1 MNNELRQGM
10 GYQFHANSRI
20 VRLEN
25 LVTGDIQTF
34 GYDGINRLTQ
44 ANGSQTGPAGFL
56 YDANH
61 NRRERTGTGFTETLT
76 NNPTNNQLQSI
87 TGPLPRQYSY
97 RPTGELQSIFGAADR
112 ISESSFETPLRN
124 ATLSYDRFN
133 RLKQVSGQ
141 NLVANYKISANDRR
155 VEKSVR
161 GITQFVYAQ
170 NGQLLYE
177 RDLETNRPG
186 HHLYFQGQPI
196 GLVRNGILYRA
207 QTDHLGRPEA
217 LVTNDASSTTVWR
230 SLLLA
235 FDRQVINDQIGGY
248 HLGFPGQYHDEETG
262 FIQNNYRDYDTAT
275 GRYLQLDPIGLA
287 GGVNPYGYVASN
299 PLAFTDVNGLSADND
314 WQDIPNNPNPT
325 NCEKESTLDF
335 LVNLSG
341 PGAYVKAALDVSGF
355 ELNLFEGDDRVEVGD
370 YDEIETPLAATGYLA
385 NRIAG
390 QFDRRAESLRRGAL
404 DRTFSDSVRRGR
416 INRAEAVAV
425 KGSIFSR
432 AGRFLGPIGAMGQL
446 VLDVKKCECKK

>member
-1 MNNELRQGM
+1 M
-10 GYQFHANSRI
+10 GYQFDADSRI
-20 VRLEN
+20 ARLEN
-25 LVTGDIQTF
+25 LATGDIQTF

-97 RPTGELQSIFGAADR
+97 RPAGEVQSIFGAADR

-161 GITQFVYAQ
+161 GITTQFVYAQ

-177 RDLETNRPG
+177 RDLETNRPS

-235 FDRQVINDQIGGY
+235 FNRQVITNQIGGY
-248 HLGFPGQYHDEETG
+248 NLGFPGQYHDEETG
-262 FIQNNYRDYDTAT
+262 LIQNNYREYDPAT
-275 GRYLQLDPIGLA
+275 GKYLQADPIGLR
-287 GGVNPYGYVASN
+287 GGVNTYGYVGGN
-299 PLAFTDVNGLSADND
+299 PVALVDSLGLSPADVARI
-314 WQDIPNNPNPT
+314 QDAFNTSVSEMTSVGLRVSPGPINNFRSSYQQLRNAIMG
-325 NCEKESTLDF
+325 NNNARRLLGCGEQAE
-335 LVNLSG
+335 
-341 PGAYVKAALDVSGF
+341 YVKHFLSQLSF
-355 ELNLFEGDDRVEVGD
+355 DDNWKFTIVADGPVHWRG
-370 YDEIETPLAATGYLA
+370 L
-385 NRIAG
+385 
-390 QFDRRAESLRRGAL
+390 AESANESDPDIYFDPWN
-404 DRTFSDSVRRGR
+404 DRLSLLYADDL
-416 INRAEAVAV
+416 
-425 KGSIFSR
+425 K
-432 AGRFLGPIGAMGQL
+432 P
-446 VLDVKKCECKK
+446 